1 MCSPQGLR
9 ERYIKTKACVVKLAY
24 SRVPH
29 GLLVESKRQYV
40 TLACEGLD
48 KVVDVILKDKTTMIV

>member
-40 TLACEGLD
+40 TLAKLG
-48 KVVDVILKDKTTMIV
+48 